1 MSDKDKNKWKRKVP
15 TRIYDYNYKV
25 GESYYN
31 PQTDFISDRELLR
44 QRKAPPPE
52 AQTYAERFASRPF
65 YGTTRGLPYSEA
77 EAESLKPLQRR
88 AHSASRA
95 RSSRERDIDD
105 EPSTSRTGRSRDR
118 KLSFNLDN
126 LNADIKQSFKGFSLD
141 DDNDIK
147 PKSKSKFSLIDDSD
161 FKIPVRRSSL
171 GGNRDA
177 RDTADEFQI
186 RPENKSELMK
196 AFKDIEK
203 EFEKANALERRTPSR
218 TNQYEQTAWN
228 DELNIPGRKSV
239 KRDEVSYTDP
249 SSGAK
254 VHKSSYKESSKFE
267 SSSSSKPPLPPR
279 ISRLLSSDDESNF
292 KLPSMPRHRRI
303 SMSEVS
309 DTDSDIRSFTPKTLS
324 QLHREDEFKFRGARE
339 IRDQRKAKESEELT
353 SSINKMINKM
363 KMREDGTGIGGDEIR
378 ISRTFRSS
386 SLDPYQRETVVKA
399 APTTRQHRF
408 VYGVSRI

>member
-65 YGTTRGLPYSEA
+65 YGTARGLPYDDSQA
-77 EAESLKPLQRR
+77 EISKPIQRR

-95 RSSRERDIDD
+95 RSSRDRELDD
-105 EPSTSRTGRSRDR
+105 EPTTSRTGRSRDR
-118 KLSFNLDN
+118 KLSFNLDDFD
-126 LNADIKQSFKGFSLD
+126 ADVKKSFKDFSLD
-141 DDNDIK
+141 CDNDIK

-161 FKIPVRRSSL
+161 FKIPVRRFSIDV
-171 GGNRDA
+171 NRDA
-177 RDTADEFQI
+177 RDTGDEFQI
-186 RPENKSELMK
+186 RAENKSELMK
-196 AFKDIEK
+196 KFKDIEK

-218 TNQYEQTAWN
+218 SNQYEQTAWN

-239 KRDEVSYTDP
+239 RRDEVSYTDP
-249 SSGAK
+249 SSGSK
-254 VHKSSYKESSKFE
+254 VHKSSYSEASKFE
-267 SSSSSKPPLPPR
+267 SSSSSSKPPRPPR
-279 ISRLLSSDDESNF
+279 VSRLLSSDNDSEF

-303 SMSEVS
+303 SMSELS
-309 DTDSDIRSFTPKTLS
+309 DADSDIRSFTPKTLS

-339 IRDQRKAKESEELT
+339 IRDQRKARESDELT
-353 SSINKMINKM
+353 QSINRMINKM
-363 KMREDGTGIGGDEIR
+363 KTREDRGDEVR

-399 APTTRQHRF
+399 TPTTRQHRF

>member
-65 YGTTRGLPYSEA
+65 YGAARGLPYDDSQ
-77 EAESLKPLQRR
+77 AESLKPLQRR

-95 RSSRERDIDD
+95 RSSRDREVDD
-105 EPSTSRTGRSRDR
+105 VPTTSRAGRSRDR
-118 KLSFNLDN
+118 KLSFNLDDFD
-126 LNADIKQSFKGFSLD
+126 ADVKKSFKDFSLD
-141 DDNDIK
+141 CDNDIK
-147 PKSKSKFSLIDDSD
+147 PKSSKSKFSLVDDSD
-161 FKIPVRRSSL
+161 FKIPVRRFSVDVH
-171 GGNRDA
+171 RDA

-196 AFKDIEK
+196 KFKDIEK

-218 TNQYEQTAWN
+218 SNQYESSAWN

-239 KRDEVSYTDP
+239 RRDEVSYTDP
-249 SSGAK
+249 SSGSK
-254 VHKSSYKESSKFE
+254 VHKSSYSESSKFE
-267 SSSSSKPPLPPR
+267 SSSSSKPPLPPSK
-279 ISRLLSSDDESNF
+279 ISRLLSSDDDSDF

-303 SMSEVS
+303 SMSELS
-309 DTDSDIRSFTPKTLS
+309 DADSDIRSFTPKTLS

-339 IRDQRKAKESEELT
+339 IRNQRKTRESDELT
-353 SSINKMINKM
+353 ANINKMINKM
-363 KMREDGTGIGGDEIR
+363 KTREDGDEGIR

-386 SLDPYQRETVVKA
+386 SLDPYQRETITKA
-399 APTTRQHRF
+399 SPTTRQHRF

>member
-65 YGTTRGLPYSEA
+65 YGTARGLPYDDSQA
-77 EAESLKPLQRR
+77 EISKPLQRR

-95 RSSRERDIDD
+95 RSSRERESDD
-105 EPSTSRTGRSRDR
+105 VPSTSRTGRSRDR
-118 KLSFNLDN
+118 KLSFNLDDFD
-126 LNADIKQSFKGFSLD
+126 ADVKQSFKDFSLD
-141 DDNDIK
+141 CDNDFM
-147 PKSKSKFSLIDDSD
+147 PKSKSKFSLHDDSD
-161 FKIPVRRSSL
+161 FKIPVRRFSMDRK
-171 GGNRDA
+171 RDE
-177 RDTADEFQI
+177 RETGDEFQI
-186 RPENKSELMK
+186 RPESKIELMK
-196 AFKDIEK
+196 KFKDIEK
-203 EFEKANALERRTPSR
+203 EFAKANAMERRTPSR
-218 TNQYEQTAWN
+218 SQQYEQTAWN

-254 VHKSSYKESSKFE
+254 VHKSSYLESSKFE
-267 SSSSSKPPLPPR
+267 SSSSSSKPPRPPR
-279 ISRLLSSDDESNF
+279 MSRLLSSDDDSDF
-292 KLPSMPRHRRI
+292 KLPPRPRHRRI

-309 DTDSDIRSFTPKTLS
+309 DADSDIRSFTPKTLS

-339 IRDQRKAKESEELT
+339 IRDRRKQEESEELT
-353 SSINKMINKM
+353 TKINRMINRM
-363 KMREDGTGIGGDEIR
+363 KSHDDRGDEIS
-378 ISRTFRSS
+378 ISARKFRSS
-386 SLDPYQRETVVKA
+386 SLDPYQRETVVKTT
-399 APTTRQHRF
+399 PTSRQHRF